1 MEVVKTVPY
10 NEYVDLKKEVDYL
23 RTLVSKLSDKLN
35 TIDQQDNKEFNV
47 KSIFIKTNGTSRY
60 INIKDIIMIKADSN
74 YSYLYLLSGES
85 FLTSK
90 TLKFWQEKCAA
101 PFLQRIHKS
110 YLINTAFIVST
121 EPKTGKVNLVNGH
134 FASYSRSSKLK

>member
-1 MEVVKTVPY
+1 MDVIKTVPF
-10 NEYVDLKKEVDYL
+10 NEYFNLKREVDYL
-23 RTLVSKLSDKLN
+23 RSLVAELSDKLN
-35 TIDQQDNKEFNV
+35 TIDQQGNKEFKV
-47 KSIFIKTNGTSRY
+47 KSIFIKTNGIGRY

-74 YSYLYLLSGES
+74 YSYLYLLNGER

-90 TLKFWQEKCAA
+90 TLKYWQEKCAD

-110 YLINTAFIVST
+110 YLINTAFIVSI

-134 FASYSRSSKLK
+134 LACSSRSRKLK